1 MLRRGRR
8 RRRKAIAAAAAAA
21 APQVVTNHF
30 RHAIS
35 MRAPFFVVAVVVDYL
50 YADCSG

>member
-8 RRRKAIAAAAAAA
+8 RRRKAIAAAAAA